1 MSTHLTE
8 ADRRRLLAAR
18 EAMLAPLAYQA
29 GVGAWGRRMDG
40 YREMLDSVHQA
51 LAVFDSDGTVLFRNQ
66 AFEELFRR
74 EPMWSTVAA
83 ATEELA
89 GKVGRLGSEPARGTK
104 DGERS
109 HQADVTAGQCSY
121 ALWASPLRSD
131 VFGTEGV
138 LVEVERR
145 GGVLPSGENVQARFH
160 LTPREA
166 EVALLLAE
174 GLDNRRIAERLSIS
188 PHTARRHTEH
198 VLRGLGIDSRA
209 AVAVTLLQGP

>member
-1 MSTHLTE
+1 MSLHLTE

-18 EAMLAPLAYQA
+18 EAMLTPLAYQA
-29 GVGAWGRRMDG
+29 GVGAWGRRIDG

-51 LAVFDSDGTVLFRNQ
+51 LAVFDSSGTVLFRNQ
-66 AFEELFRR
+66 ALEELFRR
-74 EPMWSTVAA
+74 EPMWITVAA

-89 GKVGRLGSEPARGTK
+89 GRVGRLGSGPARKAEVRELTHRA
-104 DGERS
+104 E
-109 HQADVTAGQCSY
+109 VTARRCSY
-121 ALWASPLRSD
+121 ALSASPVRSN

-138 LVEVERR
+138 LVQVERR
-145 GGVLPSGENVQARFH
+145 GGVLPAREDVQTRFH

-188 PHTARRHTEH
+188 PHTARRHTER
-198 VLRGLGIDSRA
+198 VMRGLGIDSRA
-209 AVAVTLLQGP
+209 AVAVTLLQGR